1 MAKKRVNKYR
11 APESK
16 GMGSVS
22 EQLGLNIYL
31 DVEEAPEV
39 LEHPKSEHPK
49 VSFLNDI
56 DISNWKDYGE
66 ILTDSL
72 WLLGSRDAS
81 SVHTAELHGNF
92 IPQIPHQ
99 AMLRYTKRGE
109 TVLDTFSGSGTT
121 LIECKRLGR
130 NGVGVELVPALVERS
145 RELID
150 RATNPW
156 NVKTEARSEIYEET

>member
-1 MAKKRVNKYR
+1 MAKKKASKYK
-11 APESK
+11 PSDSK
-16 GMGSVS
+16 GVDFVA

-31 DVEEAPEV
+31 DIEEAPKV
-39 LEHPKSEHPK
+39 LEVPKSKYPK
-49 VSFLNDI
+49 VSPFNDI
-56 DISNWKDYGE
+56 DINNWKAYQE
-66 ILTDSL
+66 IITDSL
-72 WLLGSRDAS
+72 WLLGSRDTS

-99 AMLRYTKRGE
+99 AMLRYTKRGD

-145 RELID
+145 RELIF
-150 RATNPW
+150 
-156 NVKTEARSEIYEET
+156 RSFPFSHFPFEKLYHL